1 MRFMKFIAAFIV
13 IFMVSCASV
22 PKDPMAMSPEE
33 IYAMAEQEMTKKN
46 YAEAREHF
54 KTLKIRDVEKKYYA
68 IAQIRTGDAF
78 FAEESY
84 PEAAAEYDAFLSIH
98 TYHDEAPYSRYRLAL
113 CYQKQIDSV
122 DRSYEN
128 ILNARR
134 EFARLMK
141 DFPRNPYRE
150 SAMAG
155 IARCDNQIASY
166 EDYVGSFYLKKGSYK
181 AAIGRYETL
190 LAAYPG
196 AGVETDVL
204 LKLGQAYKEIGE
216 SGKARD
222 ILSGLIARYPSSRQA
237 EQARDI
243 LGSP

>member
-1 MRFMKFIAAFIV
+1 
-13 IFMVSCASV
+13 
-22 PKDPMAMSPEE
+22 
-33 IYAMAEQEMTKKN
+33 
-46 YAEAREHF
+46 
-54 KTLKIRDVEKKYYA
+54 
-68 IAQIRTGDAF
+68 
-78 FAEESY
+78 
-84 PEAAAEYDAFLSIH
+84 
-98 TYHDEAPYSRYRLAL
+98 
-113 CYQKQIDSV
+113 
-122 DRSYEN
+122 
-128 ILNARR
+128 
-134 EFARLMK
+134 MK